1 MRFRKFLK
9 PYKTRDSSFREYT
22 ILEGG
27 NVSFDKLLC
36 GTQLEIE
43 EVYAYKEGAYI
54 TGSYW
59 QAHWEDR

>member
-1 MRFRKFLK
+1 
-9 PYKTRDSSFREYT
+9 
-22 ILEGG
+22 LEGG